1 MALEMRAGR
10 VSGTGGGMRT
20 KEHRVELT
28 DEERA
33 ELFVLIR
40 RGKAPARTLTR
51 AHILLRAS
59 EDTYDWATAEAL
71 HVSRAT
77 VERVRRRFAE
87 APPGER
93 LTRALYD
100 APRPGAAPKLDA
112 KAEARLVALA
122 CTAPPDKRTVWT
134 MQLLADKLV
143 ELHVI
148 EQISDETVRRTLG
161 KKQAQA
167 VAEGA
172 LVPAGDGRRVRRGH
186 GGRARPVR

>member
-1 MALEMRAGR
+1 
-10 VSGTGGGMRT
+10 MRT
-20 KEHRVELT
+20 KAHRVELT

-59 EDTYDWATAEAL
+59 EDTYDWATADAL
-71 HVSRAT
+71 HVSRTT
-77 VERVRRRFAE
+77 VERVRRRFA
-87 APPGER
+87 AAAPGER
-93 LTRALYD
+93 LHRALYD
-100 APRPGAAPKLDA
+100 QPHPGAAPKLDA
-112 KAEARLVALA
+112 KAEAQLIALA

-134 MQLLADKLV
+134 MQLLADTLV

-148 EQISDETVRRTLG
+148 EAISDETVRRTLG

-167 VAEGA
+167 VAERA
-172 LVPAGDGRRVRRGH
+172 LVYAGDGRRVRRGH
-186 GGRARPVR
+186 GGRARPLR

>member
-1 MALEMRAGR
+1 
-10 VSGTGGGMRT
+10 MRT
-20 KEHRVELT
+20 KEHRVDLT

-51 AHILLRAS
+51 AHLLLHAS

-71 HVSRAT
+71 RVSRTT
-77 VERVRRRFAE
+77 VERVRRRFAA

-93 LTRALYD
+93 VQRALYD
-100 APRPGAAPKLDA
+100 QPRPGAAPKLDA
-112 KAEARLVALA
+112 KAEARLIALA

-134 MQLLADKLV
+134 MQLLADTLV
-143 ELHVI
+143 ELQVI

-167 VAEGA
+167 VAAGA
-172 LVPAGDGRRVRRGH
+172 LVPAVHGRRVRRGH
-186 GGRARPVR
+186 GGRAGPLR

>member
-1 MALEMRAGR
+1 
-10 VSGTGGGMRT
+10 MRT

-28 DEERA
+28 DEEQA

-51 AHILLRAS
+51 AHILLHAS
-59 EDTYDWATAEAL
+59 EDTYDRMTAEAL
-71 HVSRAT
+71 HVSPAT

-87 APPGER
+87 AAPGER
-93 LTRALYD
+93 LQRALYD

-112 KAEARLVALA
+112 KAEARLIALA
-122 CTAPPDKRTVWT
+122 CTAPPDNRTVWT

-148 EQISDETVRRTLG
+148 EKISDETVRRTLG
-161 KKQAQA
+161 KKPAQA
-167 VAEGA
+167 VAAGA
-172 LVPAGDGRRVRRGH
+172 LVPADDGRRVRRGD
-186 GGRARPVR
+186 GGRARPVRGAARLGAAAGDVR